1 MVYAPCFGSHIV
13 SETRFKRKG
22 CTELDNATSEQADMR
37 TSIQPLQEFSTRRRN
52 FMIGAAAFG
61 VGAGLSACAA
71 GANESTREPSH
82 VSARDQDLPFIATE
96 ETYTTDELIALNAIN
111 DDHTEYLKEI
121 GLAEL
126 GPSRIA
132 AMDEAR
138 INVQVLSA
146 HTPGVQNLVGQ
157 EGNDFAY
164 RLNKMIASG
173 PMATHPGR
181 YQAYATLP
189 LQDPE
194 ASADELERAV
204 REDGFVGAMTNGF
217 VGNKFLDHRDFEPV
231 LARAEA
237 LDVPIY
243 LHPGFPPKQ
252 VFDIYYGIERPG
264 YNDQYQDYI
273 FSGSG
278 YGWHQEVLTQSL
290 RLILTGVFDRFPGL
304 QMIVG
309 HMGEGL
315 PFYYERIVED
325 LGDST
330 ERSLNKPIGKYFDDN
345 FWFTTS
351 AFFQDE
357 LLDLLLK
364 YINVDRVMFA
374 TDYPFANMKEGT
386 DWFRAVDL
394 PRETK
399 EKIAFRNAEKL
410 FAINV

>member
-1 MVYAPCFGSHIV
+1 MG
-13 SETRFKRKG
+13 
-22 CTELDNATSEQADMR
+22 
-37 TSIQPLQEFSTRRRN
+37 RRN
-52 FMIGAAAFG
+52 FLHGAAALG
-61 VGAGLSACAA
+61 AGAGLSACATVSNDPA
-71 GANESTREPSH
+71 SEIRDIPS
-82 VSARDQDLPFIATE
+82 RDQDLPFIATE

-111 DDHTEYLKEI
+111 NDHQEYLKEI

-126 GPSRIA
+126 GPGRID
-132 AMDEAR
+132 AMDDAGVN
-138 INVQVLSA
+138 IQILSA
-146 HTPGVQNLVGQ
+146 HTPGVQDLAGQ

-164 RLNKMIASG
+164 RLNKMIADG
-173 PMATHPGR
+173 PMVTYPGR

-189 LQDPE
+189 LQDAE

-217 VGNKFLDHRDFEPV
+217 VGGKFLDHQYFDPV

-243 LHPGFPPKQ
+243 LHPGFPPKE
-252 VFDIYYGIERPG
+252 VFDIYYRIERPG
-264 YNDQYQDYI
+264 FNDDYQDYI

-290 RLILTGVFDRFPGL
+290 RLIISGAFDRFPNL
-304 QMIVG
+304 QMVVG

-325 LGDST
+325 LGDAT
-330 ERSLNKPIGKYFDDN
+330 QGSLTKPVGQYFKDN

-357 LLDLLLK
+357 LLHLLLK
-364 YINVDRVMFA
+364 HIGVDRVMFA
-374 TDYPFANMKEGT
+374 TDFPFANMKEGT

-394 PRETK
+394 PREAK

-410 FAINV
+410 FGLKV